1 MRGAEGRYT
10 PAASRLWETLALD
23 PSLPSFLFGCGVSR
37 DGKSKLHVFDAAGTE
52 EPFSPVAVMGPG
64 ECVAGLAFY
73 ED

>member
-37 DGKSKLHVFDAAGTE
+37 DG
-52 EPFSPVAVMGPG
+52 
-64 ECVAGLAFY
+64 
-73 ED
+73 